1 MADLKPQHKG
11 IQITVKRNR
20 ADLDVTKVQRTK
32 MTTTV
37 ISSTE
42 DNDLSLEMMT
52 IGLEISVVMMK
63 VRAAKSTNICEIAR
77 ISDA

>member
-1 MADLKPQHKG
+1 
-11 IQITVKRNR
+11 
-20 ADLDVTKVQRTK
+20 

-42 DNDLSLEMMT
+42 DNDLSPEMMT